1 MFVAFPICDKDRK
14 GYLLV
19 RGCLFLDYSMS
30 EGLRMKSFNLL
41 LLITVVLAVI
51 SFIVKQILDYLSNK
65 LLSGVDKNILGI
77 LENYRKKKV
86 ENFYSIINS
95 NKTFPKCRTIE

>member
-1 MFVAFPICDKDRK
+1 
-14 GYLLV
+14 
-19 RGCLFLDYSMS
+19 
-30 EGLRMKSFNLL
+30 MKSFNLL

-86 ENFYSIINS
+86 ENFYSTLDDGKS
-95 NKTFPKCRTIE
+95 RTTISGQVPS